1 MGKKD
6 RRQRPVSRP
15 PKQTSRFVTHFFQG
29 LQTAFR
35 RQYTLRNAAL
45 LILILTGFLIR
56 LKFIGQTIKYDE
68 SFTFLR
74 FATLPFAK
82 LIGYYPLPNNHILHT
97 VLVRASVLLFGP
109 WEWVIRL
116 PVFIAGILLLPVM
129 YRLGNKAV
137 KPGAGFWAAS
147 LAAVSSGLAAYSVNA
162 RGYILVCLFT
172 ALVFM
177 AALNIRES
185 GGTWKD
191 WLTFILGSV
200 AGLFTVPVMLFP
212 VASLSVW
219 LLWDVNPEIKGARLS
234 ILRRLALA
242 GVGIVSGTAFCYTP
256 LILDSGLK
264 ALIANKY
271 VSPQPVSDVITRL
284 PEYAKEVLGYFVEVL
299 PLPMQAILLVAFLL
313 GLRRIPRLALS
324 VALCTL
330 ALLLYQRV
338 IPPVRALT
346 FGLVFF
352 LVFGAAGL
360 HSISEWL
367 AVKLRL
373 SSRIPLSMSLA
384 IIWAV
389 SGAFFFARLPFL
401 GQAEENYPEAP
412 KVSAFIAPYLND
424 DTDLFGMT
432 PECDIIAYYLSDRGG
447 KSVNI
452 GSEEGAVKAKLLMV
466 ANLRHGS
473 VDSIMQTYPYRFV
486 PYNYPQKLTQIDS
499 TVVCLLGSIDAE
511 GLKPGSML
519 EKYVSDF
526 WRKDRN
532 STHDPK
538 NIGPVLNMLFRLHR
552 VGTMD
557 SMLARM
563 LVLDP
568 HNTYAL
574 EKFGDLKRM
583 TGQLDAAEKYYRQLI
598 ELDPQNK
605 TGLSCL
611 GLIEGRR
618 GNTEQ
623 AKQYFQHVLRQ
634 DSTDF
639 TSLSN
644 LALVYLK
651 SGENQDAI
659 LWFTKA
665 LSQRPDDLNALLGL
679 GTAFSASPGNREKA
693 LETFRKAQA
702 FHPDRKE
709 IIERSF
715 VEPLFNGAT
724 LKATVQ

>member
-1 MGKKD
+1 VGKKA
-6 RRQRPVSRP
+6 RKQRPVSLP
-15 PKQTSRFVTHFFQG
+15 PKQSSQFLTRLFQG

-35 RQYTLRNAAL
+35 RLFTLRNAVL
-45 LILILTGFLIR
+45 LALILTGFLIR
-56 LKFIGQTIKYDE
+56 LRFIDQTIKYDE

-74 FATLPFAK
+74 FATLPFSK

-97 VLVRASVLLFGP
+97 MLVRASVLLFGP
-109 WEWVIRL
+109 WEWAIRL

-129 YRLGNKAV
+129 YRLGNKAAM
-137 KPGAGFWAAS
+137 PGAGIWAIS
-147 LAAVSSGLAAYSVNA
+147 LAAVSSGLASYSVNA

-172 ALVFM
+172 SLVFI
-177 AALNIRES
+177 ASLNIRDK

-191 WLTFILGSV
+191 WLMFILGSV
-200 AGLFTVPVMLFP
+200 AGFFTVPVMLFP

-219 LLWDVNPEIKGARLS
+219 LLWDVKPEMKGARLS

-242 GVGIVSGTAFCYTP
+242 GGVIVAGTALCYTP
-256 LILDSGLK
+256 LMLDSGIK
-264 ALIANKY
+264 ALVANKY
-271 VSPQPVSDVITRL
+271 VAPQPVSVVIARL
-284 PEYAKEVLGYFVEVL
+284 PEFTKEVLEYFVEVL
-299 PLPMQAILLVAFLL
+299 PLPMQVILLFAFLL
-313 GLRRIPRLALS
+313 GLRKIPRLALS
-324 VALCTL
+324 AIMCTL

-352 LVFGAAGL
+352 LVFGAAGMN
-360 HSISEWL
+360 SISEWL
-367 AVKLRL
+367 AAKLKL

-412 KVSAFIAPYLND
+412 KVSAFIAPYLSD

-432 PECDIIAYYLSDRGG
+432 PECDIIAYYLSDRGSKG
-447 KSVNI
+447 VNM
-452 GSEEGAVKAKLLMV
+452 GGEEGTAKAKLLMV

-486 PYNYPQKLTQIDS
+486 PYNYPQELTQIDS
-499 TVVCLLGSIDAE
+499 TIVCILGSIDAE

-526 WRKDRN
+526 WRKERI
-532 STHDPK
+532 STRDPK
-538 NIGPVLNMLFRLHR
+538 NIGPVLNMLFQLHR

-563 LVLDP
+563 LILDP

-598 ELDPQNK
+598 QLAPQNK

-623 AKQYFQHVLRQ
+623 AKQYFQQVLRQ

-665 LSQRPDDLNALLGL
+665 LSQRPDDFNALLGL
-679 GTAFSASPGNREKA
+679 GTAYSASPGNREKA

-702 FHPDRKE
+702 FHPNRKE

-715 VEPLFNGAT
+715 VEPLFNGGAI
-724 LKATVQ
+724 KAAVQ